1 MILQFT
7 LTVPEA
13 KKLIALGALE
23 LPEIK
28 AAFKEGKIFLKG
40 GSTVSALAEEL
51 VGIKLGICGR
61 ITPLG
66 TKGSRT
72 WPVDAPH
79 SILIE
84 RGVPRSCDDR
94 EEEEILGM
102 RKGDVFVIGANAID
116 GYGNA
121 AMMAG
126 SALGGQPGKILGG
139 LMGEGINVIILAGLE
154 KLIPGSIME
163 AVQACGRRKIDLSF
177 GMAVGLIPI
186 VGKLITEQIA
196 TELLANV
203 KCQVIGKGG
212 ISGAEGATTMVAEG
226 NPDQI
231 EKLFQIIRK
240 VKGTKTSGS
249 PLSLEECRPHGPGCS
264 DDLACIYFKPFK
276 TQGKESKQ

>member
-1 MILQFT
+1 MILQFA

-13 KKLIALGALE
+13 KKIIALGASE

-28 AAFKEGKIFLKG
+28 SAFREGKIFLKG
-40 GSTVSALAEEL
+40 GTTVSALAEEL
-51 VGIKLGICGR
+51 VGLKLGICGR

-102 RKGDVFVIGANAID
+102 GKGNVFVIGANAID

-121 AMMAG
+121 ATMAG
-126 SALGGQPGKILGG
+126 SALGGPPGKLLGG

-186 VGKLITEQIA
+186 AGKLITEQIA
-196 TELLANV
+196 VELLANV
-203 KCQVIGKGG
+203 KCHVIGKGG

-226 NPDQI
+226 DQAQI
-231 EKLFQIIRK
+231 EKLFQIIK
-240 VKGTKTSGS
+240 KIKGSKTSGS
-249 PLSLEECRPHGPGCS
+249 PMSLEECKPHGPGCP

-276 TQGKESKQ
+276 THGRESKQ